1 MITPRQMLFAVGA
14 LTAFTLLLMVAAR
27 AFF

>member
-1 MITPRQMLFAVGA
+1 MMTARETFFAVGA